1 MNELEQLQRV
11 VYRERAARKEAE
23 RLLERKS
30 LELFHLNQQLV
41 GARDELEERVKQ
53 RTVALESA
61 NLQLQEEIAKHKETQ
76 TALALARDKALE
88 ASRLKSEFLANMS
101 HEIRTPLNTV
111 IGLSNL
117 LIDTS
122 LTAQQRDF
130 LRTIIVSGETL
141 LSVIN
146 DILDFSR
153 IEANKLTFERHPFHL
168 RQCIED
174 TLDLLAPKG
183 SEKGLELGYLIHP
196 SVPEILIED
205 MTRLRQIIVNLLNN
219 GIKFTHEGGIFLFV
233 DAKNLGDGQYEL
245 HFSVK
250 DTGIGIAKDRVAKLF
265 DPFTQADAS
274 TTRNYGGTGL
284 GLTICQRLTQLM
296 GGKIWVESK
305 VGVGSTFHFKIRTE
319 GKRADTA
326 IYFKQVQPGLQN
338 KSVLIV
344 KENRTAAAIL
354 QTQAKQWGMKT
365 AVAHSFESGMKQLEF
380 GKPFDLIAIDAT
392 LVDRDPASCWE
403 NLNSVAE
410 AIPCVLLTPLT
421 AQPAE
426 IEGTR
431 FVTQVNKPIK
441 PLMLRRAFL
450 QTLEQKAEPTGTKLP
465 SQTQTKPREKPSLR
479 ILLAEDN
486 PFNQKVAVNMLKRFG
501 YLPDVVQNGCE
512 ALDAL
517 KFQKY
522 DVVFMDIQMP
532 KMDGIEATRQIL
544 ATQSDERPRIIAM
557 TANAML
563 GDRDRFFKIGMDDYI
578 SKPVKFPE
586 LEAALNRCFD

>member
-450 QTLEQKAEPTGTKLP
+450 QALEQNAEPTGTKLP